1 MTPIKTRGA
10 DNIQGSAVNAHF
22 YHPII
27 DVCVDT
33 EKTRTVRNKN
43 KMAVVPG
50 IEPRDHWV
58 ISQPSYQR
66 KSFSQPVAWHRSC
79 LKSSG
84 HQANPIKPPSW
95 KTFRRKFLSS
105 VKINQQG
112 SSWVTNV
119 LSRIKKSKWES
130 LLKRGMHKRMLK
142 MKKRL
147 KGKHEE
153 QQSGINQGDEPS
165 QVALDNFLY
174 SLWLSLLCH

>member
-1 MTPIKTRGA
+1 MFIIT
-10 DNIQGSAVNAHF
+10 IQLF
-22 YHPII
+22 M
-27 DVCVDT
+27 CVDT

-43 KMAVVPG
+43 KMAVATG
-50 IEPRDHWV
+50 IEPHDRWV
-58 ISQPSYQR
+58 ISQPSYQK
-66 KSFSQPVAWHRSC
+66 KSFSQSVACHRSC

-112 SSWVTNV
+112 SCWVTNV
-119 LSRIKKSKWES
+119 LSRIKNQSGRVFWKG
-130 LLKRGMHKRMLK
+130 GMHKRMLK
-142 MKKRL
+142 MKKGSR
-147 KGKHEE
+147 GKHEE